1 MKKTL
6 KTDDAYIEIS
16 KNENNV
22 VILNIYNNYDKDMF
36 VETFLSVRELKAIS
50 DLLEEFLKNDK

>member
-6 KTDDAYIEIS
+6 KTEDLYIEIS

-36 VETFLSVRELKAIS
+36 VEAFLSVRELKAFS
-50 DLLEEFLKNDK
+50 DLLEEFKE

>member
-6 KTDDAYIEIS
+6 KTDDLYIEIS

-22 VILNIYNNYDKDMF
+22 VILNIYNNYDEDMF
-36 VETFLSVRELKAIS
+36 VEAFLSVRELKAFS
-50 DLLEEFLKNDK
+50 DLLEEFKE